1 LEDEKQIHAASN
13 NTKEEQD
20 EMEDWGSTVFGAA
33 HCLIWASPGGFLLV
47 ETCFN
52 YFFGTRNRESEQ
64 TVTMTHA
71 LSCFVEVSIAFVGYD
86 GELSYQRRPEVLG
99 PPISFRTVLRGMRVH
114 GPAAQGS
121 PVSRASTQPSILL
134 RWKGEET
141 LSLRNYLLTKD

>member
-13 NTKEEQD
+13 NIKEEQD

-33 HCLIWASPGGFLLV
+33 HCLIWASPGEFLLV

-86 GELSYQRRPEVLG
+86 GELSYQRRPEVLE
-99 PPISFRTVLRGMRVH
+99 PPYRSEPFFGEWESMVPQHRGRLLAV
-114 GPAAQGS
+114 PA
-121 PVSRASTQPSILL
+121 
-134 RWKGEET
+134 
-141 LSLRNYLLTKD
+141 LSHQYC